1 MQVRAGFPGYT
12 WRFRTLGYV
21 SRFRT
26 LISGY
31 TGYTFHSLSILLWG
45 VLQAVLKLQGTLS
58 TSVPSE
64 GTFPGSVPWHAPHSK
79 HMYMYIL
86 RERSK

>member
-12 WRFRTLGYV
+12 WRIRTLPGYV
-21 SRFRT
+21 SRICTFP
-26 LISGY
+26 GY